1 MEPAVEREYSSLIRV
16 DCYGCVVDWAL
27 VGRMRRD
34 EDIVRVGGTHG
45 ERMILISWVVKVN
58 HQGVALLTVIT
69 LAEKS

>member
-1 MEPAVEREYSSLIRV
+1 M
-16 DCYGCVVDWAL
+16 